1 MMRPPLAPM
10 RITAVSLAAALLLLS
25 GPARAQFTET
35 LPKHTWMLEVAHNH
49 SILTNAYN
57 NKGKKTE
64 LLERMDRYD
73 PGGGLQ
79 GIIIPKARAE
89 YEITVIQLRYGILDY
104 LTAVVGIPIVAR
116 TTVTPD
122 LQWVQGDYQWPLGRA
137 YSADDFWQWAASM
150 GQPKP
155 GRWVGNKGV
164 LSDIV
169 LALRYRF
176 SDHLPRLKKYGVGVA
191 LTGYYALPTGA
202 KKDPDLLTSSGAT
215 SWELHF
221 QGDLGFH
228 LGVDKTFLS
237 IDKRI
242 TLGFEVFYQ
251 AMLPHRFDT
260 PRGTVN
266 PLLLNYEPFVGKT
279 YQVDGGDFFG
289 ASFAASFVLWKG
301 KAKATWLTKGS
312 AEQAEKLPPM
322 LTFSFQYT
330 FTYLGQSDWSSNSDL
345 WDWSNEK
352 MWRPGYKNTLT
363 FQLMLSLLRVGVP
376 AQLFFRYR
384 TLSLIPG
391 KNCRAAD
398 VIAGGIRV
406 PLKFW

>member
-1 MMRPPLAPM
+1 MRRQA
-10 RITAVSLAAALLLLS
+10 RVTATVLSLTLLLVC

-35 LPKHTWMLEVAHNH
+35 LPKHTWMLEVSHNH
-49 SILTNAYN
+49 SWLTNAYDN
-57 NKGKKTE
+57 SGRKVE
-64 LLERMDRYD
+64 LLDRMERYD

-79 GIIIPKARAE
+79 GIIIPKAMAE
-89 YEITVIQLRYGILDY
+89 YDITVIQLRYGILDY

-116 TTVTPD
+116 TKVVPD
-122 LQWVQGDYQWPLGRA
+122 LQWTEGDYQWPLGRA
-137 YSADDFWQWAASM
+137 YSAEDFWQWAASM

-155 GRWVGNKGV
+155 GRWVGNEGV

-176 SDHLPRLKKYGVGVA
+176 SDHLPQLKKVGVGIA
-191 LTGYYALPTGA
+191 LTAYYALPTGV
-202 KKDPDLLTSSGAT
+202 KKDPELVTSSGAT

-251 AMLPHRFDT
+251 AMLPHKFDT
-260 PRGTVN
+260 PRGTIN
-266 PLLLNYEPFVGKT
+266 PLLLNYDPYVGDT
-279 YQVDGGDFFG
+279 YRIDPGDFIG
-289 ASFAASFVLWKG
+289 ASVAASFVVWKG
-301 KAKATWLTKGS
+301 RAKATWLTKGS
-312 AEQAEKLPPM
+312 AEKAASLPPM
-322 LTFSFQYT
+322 LTLSFQYT
-330 FTYLGQSDWSSNSDL
+330 FTYLGQSDWTSKSDL

-352 MWRPGYKNTLT
+352 TWRPGYKNTLSV
-363 FQLMLSLLRVGVP
+363 QILLSLLRVGVP
-376 AQLFFRYR
+376 AQVFLRYR

-398 VIAGGIRV
+398 VLTGGLRV